1 MKATADAR
9 GVVGDFEQSAG
20 VDHLSGVNEVTDNLI
35 VRVDRVDVRACGV
48 GALFGVFG
56 IDRLSQPVKI
66 TDQVVCHLEDL
77 IGSHFVSFRVG
88 IAWNP
93 NPNSAGK
100 GKATIAF

>member
-9 GVVGDFEQSAG
+9 GAVGDVKESAG

-35 VRVDRVDVRACGV
+35 VRGGRIDVRASGV
-48 GALFGVFG
+48 GAVFGVFG
-56 IDRLSQPVKI
+56 INRLSQPVKI

-93 NPNSAGK
+93 NPNGAGK
-100 GKATIAF
+100 GKATVLA